1 MTESKMSF
9 PIVTPV
15 DISRI
20 KCAMTRDMA
29 SAVLELGLW
38 ETVRDF
44 TGKSFMFHAPEAVDM
59 LDTHPLVDKYGHSGA
74 SFALCLRNVQFI
86 ANNGTAHTKF

>member
-1 MTESKMSF
+1 
-9 PIVTPV
+9 
-15 DISRI
+15 
-20 KCAMTRDMA
+20 MTRDMA

-44 TGKSFMFHAPEAVDM
+44 TGKSFMFHAPADVDK

-74 SFALCLRNVQFI
+74 SFAICLRNVQFI
-86 ANNGTAHTKF
+86 ANNGTVHTEF